1 MHGIT
6 QEKRVSDATTYEALK
21 NDPDYYVYNNNT
33 QTYDG
38 KQVKVGLLYSRY
50 NHTSAVET
58 INSLPDCS
66 AYCAEI
72 NNTNTIEFK
81 KYSGALTDGG
91 GVNTLTE
98 QEIAVATN
106 KGWTVAFEV

>member
-1 MHGIT
+1 MS
-6 QEKRVSDATTYEALK
+6 EAATDDEQK
-21 NDPDYYVYNNNT
+21 NDPDYYVYN
-33 QTYDG
+33 QGSQSYDG
-38 KQVKVGLLYSRY
+38 NELSVGLLYSRY

-72 NNTNTIEFK
+72 NRTNTIKFK

-91 GVNTLTE
+91 GVNTLTAE
-98 QEIAVATN
+98 EIAVATN
-106 KGWTVAFEV
+106 KGWTVSFEV